1 MPEGAGCQGH
11 LLHHGRADARCRAVL
26 DQGRHPPDRHAP
38 RAGCGL
44 YGAGLFA
51 GDAGAGRVH
60 GGERPG
66 DPEFRHRPR
75 QRADRRL
82 PGRRARRLEPD
93 QPVRPPGVSG
103 DRPGRG
109 DEALRQIRRPRP
121 QSEAHAAAGELR
133 LSEGAERQAG
143 PGLSRF
149 PRRRALHDG
158 RRRPR
163 SIGAI
168 AAGRSSGRAPMPSP
182 RRSTRWSMRSAR
194 RASRSSS
201 RAAVSCGRMPG
212 TR

>member
-1 MPEGAGCQGH
+1 MAELTGNEI
-11 LLHHGRADARCRAVL
+11 LARCLKAQGVKDMFFIMGGPML
-26 DQGRHPPDRHAP
+26 DAELCSIKEGHPPDRHAP

-60 GGERPG
+60 GGERAG
-66 DPEFRHRPR
+66 DPELRHRPR
-75 QRADRRL
+75 QRTDRRL
-82 PGRRARRLEPD
+82 PGRRARRVEPD
-93 QPVRPPGVSG
+93 QPVRPPGVPG

-109 DEALRQIRRPRP
+109 DEGLRQIRRPRP

-158 RRRPR
+158 RRRRCRLELLRPADHQ
-163 SIGAI
+163 GAPLCR
-168 AAGRSSGRAPMPSP
+168 AQGAQRAGRRDQ
-182 RRSTRWSMRSAR
+182 
-194 RASRSSS
+194 
-201 RAAVSCGRMPG
+201 
-212 TR
+212 